1 MTFRADLH
9 CHSTC
14 SDGTLSP
21 NELVDLAINRN
32 LQGLSITD
40 HDAFNAYPDVLN
52 YASKKGLEMVT
63 GVEFSASMKGKSVHI
78 LGYAFDPENKGLKAF
93 TDRHLERR
101 LTRNREL
108 LSNLH
113 KEGLEITEE
122 ELYTSPSHMIGR
134 PHIAHLMVQKGY
146 VKDIREAFKK
156 FLGDGA
162 KCFVP
167 GPLFSIEETLEKI
180 REAGGKPVLA
190 HPHLYDSKKF
200 VKKVLECG
208 FWGMECTYGSLSIE
222 QNAPWH
228 TLANELG
235 LQKTAG
241 SDFHGLA
248 KSNAALG
255 SSFVSREQFTLL
267 ST

>member
-14 SDGTLSP
+14 SDGSLSP
-21 NELVDLAINRN
+21 NELVDLAVSRD

-40 HDAFNAYPDVLN
+40 HDAFNAYPDVLA
-52 YASKKGLEMVT
+52 YAASKGLEMVT
-63 GVEFSASMKGKSVHI
+63 GVEFSASLKGKSVHI
-78 LGYAFDPENKGLKAF
+78 LGYAFDPENKELKAF
-93 TDRHLERR
+93 TDRHLNRR
-101 LTRNREL
+101 LMRNREL
-108 LSNLH
+108 LSNLRQ
-113 KEGLEITEE
+113 EGVEISEE
-122 ELYTSPSHMIGR
+122 DLYNSPSHMIGR
-134 PHIAHLMVQKGY
+134 PHIAQLMVEKGY
-146 VKDIREAFKK
+146 VKDIRTAFKK
-156 FLGDGA
+156 FLGDGS

-167 GPLFSIEETLEKI
+167 GPLFSVEETLEKI
-180 REAGGKPVLA
+180 RHARGKPVLA

-200 VKKVLECG
+200 VKQVLELG
-208 FWGMECTYGSLSIE
+208 FWGIECTYGSLSIE

-228 TLANELG
+228 TLAKELG
-235 LQKTAG
+235 LHKTAG

-248 KSNAALG
+248 KSNASLG